1 MTAAPPPAEPLDA
14 QGLRLTAIAL
24 RKEPRPGLNLL
35 QDISLAFQPNEF
47 IVIVGQSGGGK
58 STLLDALS
66 GYRPASSGQV
76 LVNEVDAYQN
86 FDAIRTLIGYV
97 PQRDIIHMELT
108 VRQALDYAAQLR
120 LPRGTRR
127 AARRQRVEEVLQDLD
142 LAHRADAP
150 VASLSGGQ
158 QKRVSIGVELLTRP
172 RLFFLDEPTS
182 GLDPAT
188 ETALMLLM
196 RKLADQGRTILLVTH
211 ATKNVMLADK
221 AVFLARGGH
230 LAWFG
235 PPQEA
240 LQTFDPYRS
249 EAERRA
255 RPIEFDDI
263 YAILEDSS
271 KGSPQEW
278 GERYRGSTAYQKY
291 IQEPLR
297 QAAESGAA
305 KVTLRDKLEQARQN
319 YCTQIR
325 PVHQFF
331 VLSARHLTILARD
344 RASLILMLLAPLL
357 VGSLDFLLAPMM
369 GRDIY
374 DFYQGAPVSA
384 TQSLFLLTL
393 YALMVA
399 GLSQMREIV
408 KESAIYR
415 RERLVNLRI
424 LPYVASKVWVAA
436 LLAAYQALAYTLIRY
451 QAFHM
456 PGGWADFDMVY
467 LTVFLATLSGM
478 MLGLLASA
486 LSPNTASAPMLVI
499 LLIIPTIV
507 LSGALVNVPPAF
519 SAVSS
524 SHWAFKALVEIT
536 GVGADVAADACWQ
549 FPDEL
554 IQAMSIDDKQALG
567 CRCMGVQMFDPAA
580 CNFPGVG
587 KYAVPE
593 LTQSPPQKPPDLGA
607 APGEPVLPPPPAGP
621 SDTYDKV
628 AVAAYLSAVQTY
640 QDEATRIQEEF
651 QRQMADYKSLS
662 AVYQAQMGVYQQQ
675 LSRWHVA
682 RSAAVGAAEGN
693 IRAVHERFAW
703 AFVSQDD
710 PAVFRSALQ
719 AAWQAQAWIS
729 AVLIL
734 LTLALMKQKDVKK

>member
-1 MTAAPPPAEPLDA
+1 MTASPPPEEPLA
-14 QGLRLTAIAL
+14 QGLRLTAISL

-35 QDISLAFQPNEF
+35 QDISLCFQPDEF
-47 IVIVGQSGGGK
+47 VVIVGQSGGGK

-66 GYRPASSGQV
+66 GYRPATAGQV
-76 LVNEVDAYQN
+76 LVNEVDVYQN
-86 FDAIRTLIGYV
+86 FDAIRAMIGYV
-97 PQRDIIHMELT
+97 PQRDIIHMELS

-120 LPRGTRR
+120 LPRGTTR
-127 AARRQRVEEVLQDLD
+127 AQRRQRVQEVLADLD

-188 ETALMLLM
+188 ETALMSLM
-196 RKLADQGRTILLVTH
+196 RRLADQGRTILLVTH
-211 ATKNVMLADK
+211 ATKNVTLADK
-221 AVFLARGGH
+221 VVFLARGGY

-240 LQTFDPYRS
+240 LQAFDSYRT

-263 YAILEDSS
+263 YAILDDSS
-271 KGSPQEW
+271 RGSPQEW
-278 GERYRGSTAYQKY
+278 AERYRASAAYHVY
-291 IQEPLR
+291 VEEGLR
-297 QAAESGAA
+297 QAAEAGVA
-305 KVTLRDKLEQARQN
+305 KVTLRDKLEQAAHN
-319 YCTQIR
+319 YRTQIR
-325 PVHQFF
+325 PIHQFF
-331 VLSARHLTILARD
+331 VLSARHLRILARD

-369 GRDIY
+369 GRNIY
-374 DFYQGAPVSA
+374 DFYEGAPVGA

-436 LLAAYQALAYTLIRY
+436 LLAAYQALAYTLIRH

-456 PGGWADFDMVY
+456 PAGWADFGPVY
-467 LTVFLATLSGM
+467 LTVFLATFSGM

-486 LSPNTASAPMLVI
+486 LAPNTASAPMLVI

-507 LSGALVNVPPAF
+507 LSGALVTTPPAL
-519 SAVSS
+519 SALSS
-524 SHWAFKALVEIT
+524 SHWAFKSLVEIT
-536 GVGADVAADACWQ
+536 GVGADVAADSCWQ

-554 IQAMSIDDKQALG
+554 IRAMTLDDKQALG
-567 CRCMGVQMFDPAA
+567 CRCMGAAMFDPQS
-580 CNFPGVG
+580 CNFPGIG
-587 KYAVPE
+587 AAIAPE
-593 LTQSPPQKPPDLGA
+593 LSQSAPEKPPDMGEPPA
-607 APGEPVLPPPPAGP
+607 EPVLPSPPGEPQDA
-621 SDTYDKV
+621 YDKV
-628 AVAAYLSAVQTY
+628 AVAAYLNSVQAY
-640 QDEATRIQEEF
+640 QQEATRIQEDF
-651 QRQMADYKSLS
+651 KRRMADYQALS
-662 AVYQAQMGVYQQQ
+662 GVYQAQMAVYQQQ

-682 RSAAVGAAEGN
+682 RSAAVGAAEGS
-693 IRAVHERFAW
+693 IRAVQERFGW
-703 AFVSQDD
+703 AFVSKDD
-710 PAVFRSALQ
+710 PTVYRQALSAD
-719 AAWQAQAWIS
+719 WQAQGWIS
-729 AVLIL
+729 LALIL
-734 LTLALMKQKDVKK
+734 FTLLLMKQKDKK